1 MSKDNHKPH
10 ELSAREID
18 EILAE
23 TSIDFTLTD
32 VATDFKNTTASR
44 KAESG
49 FESAYRYQHP
59 IVVMSGPAGT
69 SKSSTAK
76 RFEQAKGDVSYIRCY
91 PGFGLNQLQLEMSKA
106 FYLGYI
112 ESHDDRHSTI
122 IDVLS
127 KRYQMVILDEAQ
139 LVDRK
144 GMEMV
149 KYFVDQA
156 RCTFVLILTNEY
168 VDRLMRW
175 RDIASRT
182 ALVVKLE
189 PVALDEFRVLYDESG
204 LSETVID
211 EVHHITGGVMRDVAR
226 LMGQV
231 DETIM
236 LNERR
241 GVSRL
246 SLLPRHI
253 RVIAQKLNLGGGLD
267 VSRGV

>member
-1 MSKDNHKPH
+1 MSIDNHKPH
-10 ELSAREID
+10 KLSARDID

-32 VATDFKNTTASR
+32 VAPDFKHTIASR

-49 FESAYRYQHP
+49 FRSAYHYRYP
-59 IVVMSGPAGT
+59 VVVLSGPAGT
-69 SKSSTAK
+69 SKSSVAK
-76 RFEQAKGDVSYIRCY
+76 RFQQGKGDVSYIRCY
-91 PGFGLNQLQLEMSKA
+91 PGFSMNQLQLEMSKA
-106 FYLGYI
+106 FYLSYI
-112 ESHDDRHSTI
+112 ESHDDRRSTL
-122 IDVLS
+122 IDVLT
-127 KRYQMVILDEAQ
+127 KRYQMVVLDEAQ
-139 LVDRK
+139 LIDRK

-156 RCTFVLILTNEY
+156 RCTFVLVMTNEH

-189 PVALDEFRVLYDESG
+189 PVSLDEFRVLYDESG
-204 LSETVID
+204 LSEAVID

-231 DETIM
+231 DEVIL
-236 LNERR
+236 LNDAR
-241 GVSRL
+241 GVSRA

-267 VSRGV
+267 VERA